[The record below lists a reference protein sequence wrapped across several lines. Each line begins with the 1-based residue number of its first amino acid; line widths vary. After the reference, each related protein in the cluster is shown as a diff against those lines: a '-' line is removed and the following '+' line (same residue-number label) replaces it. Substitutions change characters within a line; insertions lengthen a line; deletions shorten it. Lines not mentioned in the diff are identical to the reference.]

1 MRRYIWIVVL
11 LLCCGDFY
19 GQGKVSKKD
28 MERAAEVNKGVI
40 IDSLKRR
47 HVSLESQYGRLREQL
62 RRLESSSFNPTLSDE
77 QLAEYLGAK
86 SLEEIYSR
94 REEVRNLL
102 ASAEEDSKWAPVY
115 EKILDIRQRLEQPY
129 NKKENERDMQ
139 TVAGI
144 RPLGPHERE
153 FQYLCNAVN
162 NYRFIMFE
170 LARVIKMVNGM
181 VGSDTRISA
190 EEVEDKLREGNELET
205 ILEVPYAQKAIETYI
220 KYKTSLSL
228 PDADKML
235 GDLVG
240 ELQGACPEAFE

>member
-1 MRRYIWIVVL
+1 
-11 LLCCGDFY
+11 
-19 GQGKVSKKD
+19 

-62 RRLESSSFNPTLSDE
+62 RRLESRSFNPTLSDE